1 MSLNVKTTIL
11 TNYGYLIKKDE
22 WTEMQLTKM
31 KDDLTVVPELDNK
44 YSIQESEAF
53 PIYQEGEKRILL
65 PKFYGLEKIG
75 LPKTIK
81 MNVESIDRVKFKFIK
96 EANRIWLATYDPL
109 KNRVPDPKDA
119 VSVKNFI
126 KAKYIEKK

>member
-1 MSLNVKTTIL
+1 
-11 TNYGYLIKKDE
+11 
-22 WTEMQLTKM
+22 M
-31 KDDLTVVPELDNK
+31 KGLGVSNFNDKEV
-44 YSIQESEAF
+44 AF
-53 PIYQEGEKRILL
+53 LQKNGNE
-65 PKFYGLEKIG
+65 
-75 LPKTIK
+75 
-81 MNVESIDRVKFKFIK
+81 VKFKFIK